1 MARLR
6 LLNDG
11 QALLQRRQLH
21 LQGQVGQPA
30 LVAHGHCRRAIHWAG
45 GRAVINE
52 CTFSQSLASLLA
64 HRQQQTDTAC
74 AAQLRQALQ
83 GHSAAGALCSS
94 GGSGIPAEQRTL
106 VDLLERTNTTTCH
119 PTHTILLYSSDSS
132 TLFVQTVKYSL
143 KMIIS

>member
-74 AAQLRQALQ
+74 AAQLR
-83 GHSAAGALCSS
+83 HCAGAQRGCTVQCS
-94 GGSGIPAEQRTL
+94 GAGSGIPAEQRTL

-132 TLFVQTVKYSL
+132 TLFVQMMNTY
-143 KMIIS
+143 